1 VKQINHVIRN
11 KAGLH
16 ARPAGCFVN
25 EVIKYYSKVTVRK
38 NTIIVNGKNIME
50 VMALAAGYGDQI
62 TIQID
67 GVDEVPAFRSLT
79 KFVNEHL

>member
-1 VKQINHVIRN
+1 
-11 KAGLH
+11 
-16 ARPAGCFVN
+16 
-25 EVIKYYSKVTVRK
+25 
-38 NTIIVNGKNIME
+38 ME